1 MFFSSLSLFAVRSYP
16 EEMDSTPQFD
26 VWFAL
31 GFERGIVCEG
41 TIRVSQGTASC
52 RVYQSQGGV
61 RRTGNAESARM
72 FCLLWGTNKMDSF
85 HQRDTELASSMPTSC
100 DKPWYLLSNPGAES
114 ASSDSNMFEHTA
126 QVSLD
131 AAAAS
136 CSPVGTHHHHPQYAL
151 GPWRSARWKVEVE
164 STGAV
169 QSG

>member
-52 RVYQSQGGV
+52 RVYHSQGGV

-85 HQRDTELASSMPTSC
+85 HQRDTELVALKKGPLGISSLSKQSWPLPCQQVVTSHGICYRIRGLNQHHQTPTC
-100 DKPWYLLSNPGAES
+100 LNTLL
-114 ASSDSNMFEHTA
+114 
-126 QVSLD
+126 
-131 AAAAS
+131 
-136 CSPVGTHHHHPQYAL
+136 
-151 GPWRSARWKVEVE
+151 R
-164 STGAV
+164 
-169 QSG
+169 